1 MIKHLAHTLLMFT
14 ALLTPLAPLWAQE
27 VEVEGDGHDH
37 AHDAAPGAEAG
48 MEYPGA
54 GVELPGLPLIV
65 NVLGHDV
72 LPKKGLYE
80 VTADVNVRGGPGTE
94 FDRVESLKAGERVR
108 AVGKTEDGEW
118 TAVSKD
124 GITLGFIYTSLLMTV
139 VDGKLAEPFFG
150 SFMSS
155 DKVGGIACDYRFRF
169 ERKADVE
176 GGDFETSD
184 YEVRFR
190 CASSQGAAL
199 FYAQMFLTEAP
210 VDEKNGLHLIGIDV
224 RSIGD
229 GMEEYLSTSFH
240 YHPKSGAMT
249 FEGHTLPQYA
259 LPPTVQT
266 FQAKSIKDALK
277 QALEA
282 DMGSWTAEA
291 WATLFEKGRPNLQ

>member
-1 MIKHLAHTLLMFT
+1 MSKRMIRTVLTLT
-14 ALLTPLAPLWAQE
+14 ALLTPQAPLWAQE
-27 VEVEGDGHDH
+27 GEGDGHDH
-37 AHDAAPGAEAG
+37 GPGVEPA

-54 GVELPGLPLIV
+54 NVELPGLPMIV
-65 NVLGHDV
+65 TVMGHDV
-72 LPKKGLYE
+72 LPKKGLFE
-80 VTADVNVRGGPGTE
+80 ITKDVNVRGGPGTE
-94 FDRVESLKAGERVR
+94 FDRLDNLKAGERVR

-124 GITLGFIYTSLLMTV
+124 GVTLGFIYSSLLMTV

-169 ERKADVE
+169 ERKTDVE
-176 GGDFETSD
+176 GGDFETAD

-190 CASSQGAAL
+190 CASQQGAAL

-210 VDEKNGLHLIGIDV
+210 VDEKQGLHLIGIDV

-229 GMEEYLSTSFH
+229 GMEEYLSTSFM
-240 YHPKSGAMT
+240 YHPKTGVMT

-259 LPPTVQT
+259 LPPKVQT
-266 FQAKSIKDALK
+266 FQTKSIKDALK

-291 WATLFEKGRPNLQ
+291 WASLFEKARPKMQ